1 MISMSRR
8 QFLKVIGGAGI
19 AAAAL
24 PYTQAL
30 RADTGIRRVIF
41 VQHPDGARPDHWHAQ
56 GTETDFILP
65 EMTAPL
71 ERVKDECIFLSG
83 VDMKGAG
90 STHEG
95 GIIKLLTGTAGQEH
109 SVDVSLDYYLGDYF
123 KAQTVKPLLN
133 LNIVPIYHSK
143 YLTFDLNGLPVTP
156 EKNPLAA
163 FDSLFGEG
171 ASAESLEQRRQLSVL
186 DNATAEINALNSY
199 LGSVEREKLET
210 HLESIRELENR
221 LTADTSE
228 CPSWNFNP
236 TGFEVTRTSLWD
248 NPEYLDATEMEVIA
262 DLHTDVAVHA
272 LACDLTRVVTLQW
285 NNTVNENVIPNTNT
299 SMTCHGASHAGGQDF
314 INVKAWYTERFA
326 RLIETL
332 KSYPDGDGNL
342 LDSTLIFMGSELGH
356 GSWHDHNNM
365 PFILAGGGAGG
376 FIGGRNLNYDGAA
389 HNKILVS
396 IAQYMG
402 VNISSFGTEDD
413 SPGPLPG
420 LLG

>member
-1 MISMSRR
+1 MISMNRR
-8 QFLKVIGGAGI
+8 QFFKVIGGAGI

-24 PYTQAL
+24 PYSHML
-30 RADTGIRRVIF
+30 RADERPKRVIF

-56 GTETDFILP
+56 GTETNFVLP

-71 ERVKDECIFLSG
+71 ERVKEHCIFLSG
-83 VDMKGAG
+83 LDMKGSG

-95 GIIKLLTGTAGQEH
+95 GIIKLLTGTAGQQH
-109 SVDVSLDYYLGDYF
+109 SIDVSLDYYLGDYF
-123 KAQTVKPLLN
+123 KSQTIKPLLN
-133 LNIVPIYHSK
+133 LNIVPIYHGK
-143 YLTFDLNGLPVTP
+143 YLTFDLNGSPVTP

-163 FDSLFGEG
+163 FDSLFGDG
-171 ASAESLEQRRQLSVL
+171 ASTESLELRRQLSVL
-186 DNATAEINALNSY
+186 DNATAEINALSSQ
-199 LGSVEREKLET
+199 LGSVEREKLQT
-210 HLESIRELENR
+210 HLDSIRELETR
-221 LTADTSE
+221 LSADTSE

-236 TGFEVTRTSLWD
+236 TGFEVTRTGLWD
-248 NPEYLDATEMEVIA
+248 NPEYLDATQMETIA

-285 NNTVNENVIPNTNT
+285 SNTVNENRIPNTNT
-299 SMTCHGASHAGGQDF
+299 SMTCHGASHSGGQDF

-332 KSYPDGDGNL
+332 KNYPDGDGTL
-342 LDSTLIFMGSELGH
+342 LDNTLIFMGTELAH
-356 GSWHDHNNM
+356 GGWHNHDDM
-365 PFILAGGGAGG
+365 PFIVAGGSAGG
-376 FIGGRNLNYDGAA
+376 FVGGRSLTYDGVA
-389 HNKILVS
+389 HNKLLVS

-413 SPGPLPG
+413 SPGALPG